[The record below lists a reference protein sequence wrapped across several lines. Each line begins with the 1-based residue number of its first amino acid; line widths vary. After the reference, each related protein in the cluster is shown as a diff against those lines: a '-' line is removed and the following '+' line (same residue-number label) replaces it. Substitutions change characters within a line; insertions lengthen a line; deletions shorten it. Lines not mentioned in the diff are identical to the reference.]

1 MSDIKQDSERQ
12 ELLER
17 LYHED
22 GRDNPDHPM
31 HALYTGLYEQHINP
45 SSI

>member
-1 MSDIKQDSERQ
+1 MTDIKQDNERQ
-12 ELLER
+12 ELLEH

-31 HALYTGLYEQHINP
+31 HSLYTGLYEQHINQ
-45 SSI
+45 SSL

>member
-1 MSDIKQDSERQ
+1 MSDINQDNKRQ

-31 HALYTGLYEQHINP
+31 HSLYTGLYERHINQ
-45 SSI
+45 SSL

>member
-1 MSDIKQDSERQ
+1 MTDIKRDTERQ

-31 HALYTGLYEQHINP
+31 HSTYTGLYEQHINS